1 MDMGIKEHKA
11 LRARTDLVQNN
22 FPLLRNNLVTNNR
35 EARQVLEDMF
45 FQSLRSLDEESQQ

>member
-11 LRARTDLVQNN
+11 LRARTDLVQNH

>member
-1 MDMGIKEHKA
+1 MGIKEHKA
-11 LRARTDLVQNN
+11 LRARTDLVQNH